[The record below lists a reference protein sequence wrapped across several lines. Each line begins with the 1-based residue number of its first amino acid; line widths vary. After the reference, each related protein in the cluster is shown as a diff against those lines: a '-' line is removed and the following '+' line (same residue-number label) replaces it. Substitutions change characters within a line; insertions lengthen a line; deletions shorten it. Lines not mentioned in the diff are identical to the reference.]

1 MLTVENSDLRRQ
13 LWAISAVPD
22 MARYDPK
29 GRIYL
34 TSVPASTLT
43 TALDSWISYRNLLN
57 YTRNEGYAWESV
69 LLTVEGYESS
79 VFMLPTYRAKSHIMH
94 LNLTKYYQKTVSD
107 KILYFTTLL
116 ANYKIMN
123 TEIHDL
129 SR

>member
-22 MARYDPK
+22 MTQKAVF
-29 GRIYL
+29 
-34 TSVPASTLT
+34 TSPVSTLT

-107 KILYFTTLL
+107 KTLYCTTLL